1 MTKNE
6 WKFIQ
11 FCAIL
16 YGHKF
21 ALAAKRI
28 MLEVDM
34 LNLIPTPKKQTVMNE
49 DDHAISHTAFTAVA
63 EWQDIM
69 DTFCD
74 SISRIYEIDM
84 ARGGQGGVLLVLDPT
99 LDEDAYVLDSSE
111 AIVIRASAREG
122 ALYGLATA
130 LQLVDLKGGV
140 LSVQSVLVEDKPDK
154 DYRSFMIATGRI
166 FHSFKKMLKYVD
178 LCFYYKLKYLH
189 LHFADADRYTMP
201 SKAFPK
207 LCKPGKHYTFEE
219 IKALNAYAAARGV
232 VLVPELEGP
241 GHARVLTEAYPEV
254 FACYTDEAR
263 TEPVGVTGSKFSA
276 HGVICVGYERT
287 FEAIKTL
294 IGEIV
299 EMFPDSP
306 YIHIGGDEAPFET
319 WELCATC
326 RAYMEKN
333 GIASVEDLY
342 GEFVGRVA
350 AHVLSIGKTPIVWE
364 GVARGSM
371 HYIPK
376 ETIVIA
382 WSGVRGLAPEYLEKG
397 YSIINAAWKPL
408 YLVTRYIPHYDH
420 YSYEDI
426 LDWDMHNWQHW
437 APVVSITEN
446 PLHIEPTDKLL
457 GTALCAW
464 SMEYEQL
471 ISRLLECMPAFAE
484 RAWTQGASSENRFR
498 RGRIS

>member
-1 MTKNE
+1 
-6 WKFIQ
+6 
-11 FCAIL
+11 
-16 YGHKF
+16 
-21 ALAAKRI
+21 
-28 MLEVDM
+28 M
-34 LNLIPTPKKQTVMNE
+34 LNLIPMPKKQTVINE
-49 DDHAISHTAFTAVA
+49 EYHVIAHTVNTAVA
-63 EWQDIM
+63 EWQDGI

-74 SISRIYEIDM
+74 SIARIYEIDM
-84 ARGGQGGVLLVLDPT
+84 ARGGQGGVSLVLDPT
-99 LDEDAYVLDSSE
+99 LDKESYVLDSRE
-111 AIVIRASAREG
+111 GIVIRASAHEG

-130 LQLVDLKGGV
+130 LQLLETKNGS
-140 LSVQSVLVEDKPDK
+140 LAAPSVLIEDRPDK

-166 FHSFKKMLKYVD
+166 FHPFKKMLKYVD

-189 LHFADADRYTMP
+189 LHLADADLYSLP
-201 SKAFPK
+201 SRAFPK
-207 LCKPGKHYTFEE
+207 LCKAGKHYTFEE
-219 IKALNAYAAARGV
+219 IALLNEYAAARGV
-232 VLVPELEGP
+232 VLVPELECP

-263 TEPVGVTGSKFSA
+263 TVPVGVTGSKFSA
-276 HGVICVGYERT
+276 HGVICVGHEPT

-299 EMFPDSP
+299 EMFPNAP

-326 RAYMEKN
+326 RKYMAEH

-364 GVARGSM
+364 GVAGGSM

-382 WSGVRGLAPEYLEKG
+382 WSGFRVLATEYLEQG

-437 APVVSITEN
+437 APAVSITKD
-446 PLHIEPTDKLL
+446 PLHIEPTDQLL

-464 SMEYEQL
+464 SMEHEQL

-484 RAWTQGASSENRFR
+484 RSWTAG
-498 RGRIS
+498 RGMGLEEYCRIMRKSADKPARLIADK

>member
-1 MTKNE
+1 
-6 WKFIQ
+6 
-11 FCAIL
+11 
-16 YGHKF
+16 
-21 ALAAKRI
+21 
-28 MLEVDM
+28 M
-34 LNLIPTPKKQTVMNE
+34 LNLIPTPKKQTVINE
-49 DDHAISHTAFTAVA
+49 DYHAISHVAYTAVA
-63 EWQDIM
+63 DWQDAVN
-69 DTFCD
+69 TFCD

-84 ARGGQGGVLLVLDPT
+84 VRGGQGGISIVLDPA
-99 LDEDAYVLDSSE
+99 LNEDAYTLDSRE
-111 AIVIRASAREG
+111 GIVIRASAREG

-130 LQLVDLKGGV
+130 LQLLDKKNDV
-140 LSVQSVLVEDKPDK
+140 LSVQSVLIEDKPDK

-166 FHSFKKMLKYVD
+166 FHPFKKMLKYVD

-189 LHFADADRYTMP
+189 LHLADADLYTMP

-207 LCKPGKHYTFEE
+207 LCKPGKHYTFKE
-219 IKALNAYAAARGV
+219 IKVLNEYAASRGV

-241 GHARVLTEAYPEV
+241 GHARILTEAYPEIFGNYV
-254 FACYTDEAR
+254 DEAR
-263 TEPVGVTGSKFSA
+263 TVPVAATGSKFSA
-276 HGVICVGYERT
+276 HGVVCVGYEKT
-287 FEAIKTL
+287 FEAVKTL

-299 EMFPDSP
+299 EMFPNSP

-326 RAYMEKN
+326 RKYMAEHRL
-333 GIASVEDLY
+333 ASVEDLY

-350 AHVLSIGKTPIVWE
+350 NYVLSLGKTPIVWE
-364 GVARGSM
+364 GVAKDSM
-371 HYIPK
+371 HFIPK

-382 WSGVRGLAPEYLEKG
+382 WSGVRGLATDYLEMG
-397 YSIINAAWKPL
+397 YSIVNAAWKPL

-437 APVVSITEN
+437 ALTVPTGQN
-446 PLHIEPTDKLL
+446 PLYIEPTEKLL

-484 RAWTQGASSENRFR
+484 RAWTKG
-498 RGRIS
+498 RGLGLEEYCRIMRKSADKPARLIADK